1 MDYKR
6 KYETQ
11 MRINNHL
18 KQEMENLR
26 LSMGEITDERDAL
39 LSKVQKYQIQLE
51 VLENYQKELKEEID
65 KAKEIQQ
72 QYITSMKDAK
82 SVCKKYKGKMKSF
95 LKETKRIFKR
105 KVL

>member
-11 MRINNHL
+11 MKINNNL
-18 KQEMENLR
+18 KQEMDNLR
-26 LSMGEITDERDAL
+26 LSIGEITDERDAL

-65 KAKEIQQ
+65 KAREIQQ

-82 SVCKKYKGKMKSF
+82 SICKKYTRKMKSF
-95 LKETKRIFKR
+95 FKETKRIFKR
-105 KVL
+105 KV